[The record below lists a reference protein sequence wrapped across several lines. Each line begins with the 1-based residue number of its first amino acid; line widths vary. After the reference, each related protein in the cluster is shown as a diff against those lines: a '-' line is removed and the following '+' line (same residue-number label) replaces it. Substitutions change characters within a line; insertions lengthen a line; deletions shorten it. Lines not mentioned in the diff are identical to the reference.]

1 MQSYSDRSR
10 TLTGQRCPRQRWF
23 EYHQPNG
30 TKTPGI
36 VPTRLNM
43 DLLLGLTFHQG
54 VEGILNQVLTG
65 NSFTIIELDEIVKGV
80 LEGTEGWPGM
90 WPLLKSKGLVL
101 GDKEDAYYV
110 YSEQAALAEALIRAY
125 ATVVLPKLLERFEV
139 VEVERDDHAAFT
151 SDDETFTL
159 NWGYRADA
167 LLMERDSLDLYILS
181 LKTTKEFDRRKAND
195 AERDMQG
202 LSEVA
207 AVDQRLQK
215 WHQTLVKGRETWGS
229 GYESYHDEIPDWFV
243 HRFDEG
249 ASPSV
254 LGVKMEYALKGR
266 RSEYPKG
273 SGQSFYT
280 SPLIRPWY
288 TDGTYTPKRKGA
300 SSVPEGYACMW
311 EFQDDLGGNHTLGSG
326 WRPRN
331 IWEAPGGVKGW
342 IETLAT
348 TSIQGKEPGYFLE
361 QAFVLPPENFRN
373 EDDIK
378 RWERRMVFAEER
390 LMEGEMKVKSWYT
403 AEMSPDNT
411 DLSEYE
417 DNLDRYFPP
426 HSNSCSYPGP
436 CAYLSVCYGPKA
448 YLFDPLASG
457 LYEPRHSNHEAELV
471 TIKGV

>member
-1 MQSYSDRSR
+1 MAITGYSDRSR

-30 TKTPGI
+30 TETPGI

-151 SDDETFTL
+151 SNDGTFTL

-207 AVDQRLQK
+207 AVDQRLK
-215 WHQTLVKGRETWGS
+215 AWSDLLAKEFKEDVKGFIENPVNVGLQ
-229 GYESYHDEIPDWFV
+229 
-243 HRFDEG
+243 
-249 ASPSV
+249 SP
-254 LGVKMEYALKGR
+254 
-266 RSEYPKG
+266 
-273 SGQSFYT
+273 
-280 SPLIRPWY
+280 
-288 TDGTYTPKRKGA
+288 
-300 SSVPEGYACMW
+300 
-311 EFQDDLGGNHTLGSG
+311 
-326 WRPRN
+326 
-331 IWEAPGGVKGW
+331 EAEK
-342 IETLAT
+342 
-348 TSIQGKEPGYFLE
+348 FL
-361 QAFVLPPENFRN
+361 
-373 EDDIK
+373 
-378 RWERRMVFAEER
+378 
-390 LMEGEMKVKSWYT
+390 
-403 AEMSPDNT
+403 
-411 DLSEYE
+411 
-417 DNLDRYFPP
+417 
-426 HSNSCSYPGP
+426 
-436 CAYLSVCYGPKA
+436 
-448 YLFDPLASG
+448 SG
-457 LYEPRHSNHEAELV
+457 L
-471 TIKGV
+471 